1 MRFPQ
6 PSEVAGGGGCSHTR
20 YTHLLVDCN
29 RNTSCKHHR
38 AAQKFA
44 WAAQR
49 FCLCLSLLAATS
61 LGRGD
66 NPGDELEAWH
76 FRDSHPSPAEGPRR
90 CLRHARGFLVLVP
103 CLESAW
109 HADAF
114 AFGKTGTPWST
125 IWVGGT
131 PEVLLLGF
139 CTAWI
144 SDFFPALCVGG
155 GVGVGSLYVKIV
167 PAFSVSI
174 CRQARKV
181 IM

>member
-1 MRFPQ
+1 MGGAATLGIHVCWWIVTGTPAVSITGQLRSLPGL
-6 PSEVAGGGGCSHTR
+6 PSGSVCA
-20 YTHLLVDCN
+20 
-29 RNTSCKHHR
+29 
-38 AAQKFA
+38 
-44 WAAQR
+44 
-49 FCLCLSLLAATS
+49 CLSLLPQAW
-61 LGRGD
+61 GRGD